1 MPIAAAIRT
10 AGPTVPVRRG
20 ASTQRTTAIPAK
32 RAGRP
37 AGPARRSIHSAE
49 VLAPGHTR
57 HAHSG
62 TRGNQSPYHETY
74 KGNAPSPVRRS
85 PRHGQRFHEQGHP
98 RGCGTNETRQRFL
111 AEIGNHRLRFAFADL
126 PDPPQSECYG
136 RAHRTEPTWQMRYR
150 REAGAPWPASPAA

>member
-49 VLAPGHTR
+49 VLAPAHPR

-85 PRHGQRFHEQGHP
+85 PRHGQRFCWTCRYRYEV
-98 RGCGTNETRQRFL
+98 
-111 AEIGNHRLRFAFADL
+111 HRSYVQADL
-126 PDPPQSECYG
+126 EMKRKALDSPNGPQ
-136 RAHRTEPTWQMRYR
+136 PTQAPTPRLSSSLIEWL
-150 REAGAPWPASPAA
+150 EALLRNISTKMPAR

>member
-1 MPIAAAIRT
+1 MSIYRWAKLDDQS
-10 AGPTVPVRRG
+10 GPDR
-20 ASTQRTTAIPAK
+20 I
-32 RAGRP
+32 
-37 AGPARRSIHSAE
+37 IE
-49 VLAPGHTR
+49 L
-57 HAHSG
+57 
-62 TRGNQSPYHETY
+62 NHETY

-150 REAGAPWPASPAA
+150 SIFQSVNEPGNEL